1 MARSG
6 GGKLKGR
13 VAKKPDG
20 TGTEFAPSP
29 LSRSRQRAA
38 SAGNMDTASRV
49 RLLEAELAEAR
60 ARIRTLEEEREQVR
74 NRIDWVID
82 SLHNVI
88 DE

>member
-6 GGKLKGR
+6 VGKVKKR
-13 VAKKPDG
+13 AAKTADDA
-20 TGTEFAPSP
+20 GTEVAPNT
-29 LSRSRQRAA
+29 SRRRPASVA
-38 SAGNMDTASRV
+38 SADLATRL

-60 ARIRTLEEEREQVR
+60 ARIRSLEEEREQVR

-88 DE
+88 GE

>member
-13 VAKKPDG
+13 VAKKADS
-20 TGTEFAPSP
+20 TGTEFASSP
-29 LSRSRQRAA
+29 SRQRPA
-38 SAGNMDTASRV
+38 SAGNMDLASRV

-60 ARIRTLEEEREQVR
+60 ARIRTLEDEREQVR

-88 DE
+88 GE

>member
-13 VAKKPDG
+13 VAKKPDS
-20 TGTEFAPSP
+20 TGTEFP
-29 LSRSRQRAA
+29 LSPARQRSA